1 MGRRKRL
8 LGPFADSLRTSEL
21 RTASEWCVH
30 ASGPVARMADA
41 ATAVVDVAGSP
52 ITFGELQQS
61 LEARAVV
68 ATVEQTVAR
77 DLESDSRRL
86 GEGYRG
92 LETTWDALESAVGWA
107 ARLRRLLGGPATTSA
122 AERLTSIWLNWSEL
136 DTALNH
142 WHRSRDV
149 IVASFLD
156 SRAVEVRSDLNTTFV
171 DASDLL
177 NHLARTIGD
186 IDEWVEYQSTRERLD
201 ELNVG
206 GVIDFCESARVAA
219 RDVPEVV
226 ERACLERWADVVIE
240 EDKRRLGQLRADQL
254 NPILTRVPRARRRAD
269 RAGGR
274 KSGRCMQ
281 RA

>member
-1 MGRRKRL
+1 
-8 LGPFADSLRTSEL
+8 
-21 RTASEWCVH
+21 
-30 ASGPVARMADA
+30 MADA
-41 ATAVVDVAGSP
+41 ATAVVDVAGRP

-68 ATVEQTVAR
+68 ATAEQTVAR
-77 DLESDSRRL
+77 DLESDSRQL

-92 LETTWDALESAVGWA
+92 LETTWDALESSVGWA

-122 AERLTSIWLNWSEL
+122 AERLTSIRLNWSEL
-136 DTALNH
+136 DTALNQLAPVTRR
-142 WHRSRDV
+142 HRWR
-149 IVASFLD
+149 AS
-156 SRAVEVRSDLNTTFV
+156 SITGRSKCD
-171 DASDLL
+171 
-177 NHLARTIGD
+177 RTSTRHSSMPPTCCITSPERSGD
-186 IDEWVEYQSTRERLD
+186 IDEWVEYRSTRERLD

-240 EDKRRLGQLRADQL
+240 EDNSRLRQLRADQL
-254 NPILTRVPRARRRAD
+254 DPILREFRELDAELIR

-274 KSGRCMQ
+274 AVAACN
-281 RA
+281 AA

>member
-1 MGRRKRL
+1 
-8 LGPFADSLRTSEL
+8 
-21 RTASEWCVH
+21 
-30 ASGPVARMADA
+30 MADA
-41 ATAVVDVAGSP
+41 ATAVVDVVGSP

-68 ATVEQTVAR
+68 ATVEQTVAG

-86 GEGYRG
+86 GAGYRG
-92 LETTWDALESAVGWA
+92 VETNWDALESSVGWA

-136 DTALNH
+136 DTELNH

-156 SRAVEVRSDLNTTFV
+156 SRAVEVRSDLNTTCAAV
-171 DASDLL
+171 SDLL

-186 IDEWVEYQSTRERLD
+186 IDEWVEYRSTRERLD

-206 GVIDFCESARVAA
+206 GVIDFCESTRVAA
-219 RDVPEVV
+219 RDVPKVV

-240 EDKRRLGQLRADQL
+240 TDRGRLGQLRADQL
-254 NPILTRVPRARRRAD
+254 NPILRELRELDVYLI
-269 RAGGR
+269 
-274 KSGRCMQ
+274 Q
-281 RA
+281 RAAGRATAACNSRRP